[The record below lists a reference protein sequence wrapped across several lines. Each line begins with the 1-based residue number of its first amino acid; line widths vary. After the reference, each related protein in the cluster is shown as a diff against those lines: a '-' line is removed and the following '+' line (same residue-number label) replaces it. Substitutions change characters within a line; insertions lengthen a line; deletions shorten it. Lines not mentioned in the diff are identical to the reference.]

1 MKRTILIL
9 EDNVERAE
17 AMKAW
22 LSDRLY
28 MFSIE
33 VFDHPKPLIERL
45 QTSMEDVIALS
56 LDHDLNDTDFTKY
69 TGGGDATGM
78 DVVRYLQTIEPV
90 FPVIVHSTNG
100 HEAARMVSRLRK
112 NRWSVERIIPFNG
125 ISWVGNDWLPMLKR
139 LLESSFSERLST
151 AG

>member
-9 EDNVERAE
+9 EDNAERAE

-28 MFSIE
+28 MFAIE

-45 QTSMEDVIALS
+45 QASIEEVTALS

-69 TGGGDATGM
+69 PGGDATGM

-90 FPVIVHSTNG
+90 FPVIVHSTNSY
-100 HEAARMVSRLRK
+100 EAATMVSKLKK
-112 NRWSVERIIPFNG
+112 NRWAVERIVPFNG
-125 ISWVGNDWLPMLKR
+125 ISWIGNDWLPTLKR
-139 LLESSFSERLST
+139 LLENSIAERLST